1 MSDASVPEASGN
13 ADLALRLQK
22 EGYLHLEDVLDRTLV
37 DRARSE
43 FEAIYPQSEAE
54 FKDLIAQ
61 GSNAPVVK
69 VGNKRYLVT
78 VDMKGAFADPAIY
91 ANPTVVDIAK
101 ASLGEKCVL
110 ESVGVVLSLP
120 GSQDQHIHTD
130 GHLYHEKIDNIL
142 PAFALTILF
151 PLVDMNAVTG
161 TTIIW
166 PGTHRTMPDPKLL
179 KAGDPKFTKITSN
192 IDRGSCAVWDYR
204 TSHGGQANS
213 ADYPRPALFMT
224 FCRYWYR
231 DVVNHGRKV
240 RVMADQKFLDSL
252 PESATSLFRFVEP
265 QSGLWPDA

>member
-1 MSDASVPEASGN
+1 MSAAPVPKASGN
-13 ADLALRLQK
+13 KDLALRLLK
-22 EGYLHLEDVLDRTLV
+22 EGYLHLEDVVDRALV
-37 DRARSE
+37 DRARAE

-54 FKDLIAQ
+54 YNDLIAL
-61 GSNAPVVK
+61 GTAPVVK

-110 ESVGVVLSLP
+110 ESIGVVLSLP
-120 GSQDQHIHTD
+120 GSRDQHIHSD

-142 PAFALTILF
+142 PAFALTILL
-151 PLVDMNAVTG
+151 PLVDMNAMTG

-179 KAGDPKFTKITSN
+179 KADDPKFTKITPN
-192 IDRGSCAVWDYR
+192 VDRGSCAVWDYR

-231 DVVNHGRKV
+231 DVVNHGRKA
-240 RVMADQKFLDSL
+240 RVIADQTFLDSL
-252 PESATSLFRFVEP
+252 PESAKSLFRFVEP
-265 QSGLWPDA
+265 QSGLWPRA